1 MKSNFSYTKSNLL
14 KNFLVIFSFSVFS
27 TAVLAEDEVYIAE
40 IKDNKIV
47 SVDNVSQRQGYDN
60 QPHFTADSK
69 SLLFTAMYEV
79 ATVDGKASQQTDS
92 LHFDLTSKKLSNLTS
107 TTASEYSP
115 TITPDGE
122 HFSVIR
128 VGDDG
133 RQLLWQ
139 YPYSAVETKKELVGE
154 SLIPTVFD
162 VGYHVWLNSDE
173 LLLFVLGEPMTLQR
187 VQLSTAKSQQV
198 DTDIGRT
205 LRKLPNKNLYS
216 YTKAVG
222 DEWQL
227 KLYNPADKTV
237 SSSVIL
243 PAKNMYYA
251 WHQNGAL
258 LSADKAI
265 VMINELDDGDKWQPF
280 IDFSMHCKGDI
291 TRMVMSNNASYL
303 AFVCAT
309 K

>member
-1 MKSNFSYTKSNLL
+1 MKFNYLDTKPNLF
-14 KNFLVIFSFSVFS
+14 KNFLAIFAFSAFS
-27 TAVLAEDEVYIAE
+27 TVVVAEDEVYIAE
-40 IKDNKIV
+40 IKGDKVV
-47 SVDNVSQRQGYDN
+47 SVTNVSQRQGYDN

-69 SLLFTAMYEV
+69 SLLYTAMYEV
-79 ATVDGKASQQTDS
+79 TNSDGKASQQTDS
-92 LHFDLTSKKLSNLTS
+92 LHFDLTSKKISNITS
-107 TTASEYSP
+107 TAASEYSP

-139 YPYSAVETKKELVGE
+139 YPYTVQETNKELVGKP
-154 SLIPTVFD
+154 LIPTVFD

-173 LLLFVLGEPMTLQR
+173 LLLFVLGQPMTLQR

-198 DTDIGRT
+198 DTNIGRT
-205 LRKLPNKNLYS
+205 LRKLPNENLYS
-216 YTKAVG
+216 YTKAVI

-227 KLYNPADKTV
+227 KLYNPEDKTV
-237 SSSVIL
+237 KSSVIL

-251 WHQNGAL
+251 WHQSGDL
-258 LSADKAI
+258 LSADKAL
-265 VMINELDDGDKWQPF
+265 VMRHNLEQGSKWKSF
-280 IDFSMHCKGDI
+280 FDFSNDCKGDI
-291 TRMVMSNNASYL
+291 TRMVMSNDSKYL